1 MITGCEI
8 SGDSI
13 SVEASGKH
21 AGGLIGYAGAV
32 QVSNTKEL
40 ADAEKTTSKNFQ
52 RMLTKTG
59 LKYDPQDHPN
69 KITATEKM
77 SVQAKEYAGGLL
89 GKATMTRMTAVLNET
104 LGVADYMRFELKD
117 AVLDGGTTGLNVKAT
132 DVKGS
137 YAGGAIGHGTG
148 GEVRRV
154 SVANLAPVDAV
165 TAAGGFG
172 GHLRKRQIC
181 GCGRSKY
188 FWVLN

>member
-1 MITGCEI
+1 
-8 SGDSI
+8 
-13 SVEASGKH
+13 
-21 AGGLIGYAGAV
+21 
-32 QVSNTKEL
+32 
-40 ADAEKTTSKNFQ
+40 
-52 RMLTKTG
+52 MLTKTG

-117 AVLDGGTTGLNVKAT
+117 AALDGGTTGLNVKAT
-132 DVKGS
+132 DTKGS

-148 GEVRRV
+148 GEVRSV
-154 SVANLAPVDAV
+154 SIVNLASVDAV

-172 GHLRKRQIC
+172 G
-181 GCGRSKY
+181 Y
-188 FWVLN
+188 FGSGKFADVGGVNLLGLKLIRIDGLLSLGAMIETFTTAVWQD